1 MDLLI
6 AGLGMG
12 NMGCWLSYRR
22 GSFHLKEFYHSQCK
36 AQDRANSLATQVGG
50 VKLLDESESPHAH
63 VRALL
68 AGAIE
73 VDTSSNR
80 LIL

>member
-1 MDLLI
+1 
-6 AGLGMG
+6 
-12 NMGCWLSYRR
+12 MGCWLSYRR
-22 GSFHLKEFYHSQCK
+22 GSFHLKEFYHCQYK
-36 AQDRANSLATQVGG
+36 AVDRANSLAPQVGG
-50 VKLLDESESPHAH
+50 VKLLDESQFSHAH
-63 VRALL
+63 VRAML